1 MQDMEKET
9 FVFTPDVKDVREIDK
24 IVQEIDRYGSR
35 EEFLRES
42 IDMMITW
49 WRNPLDMT
57 KKSAELWSDYTPEM
71 KRQIEKM
78 APEFYKQMESPAGA
92 DNNKSHLEIFA
103 EKVQKSR
110 NFLKSRKVPISKECI
125 SSSNPP
131 LMNKLHTRFFPS
143 KIVTCLLAKAVVEK
157 H

>member
-1 MQDMEKET
+1 MNKEK
-9 FVFTPDVKDVREIDK
+9 FSFTPDVKDVREIDK

-57 KKSAELWSDYTPEM
+57 RKSAELWGDYTPEM

-78 APEFYKQMESPAGA
+78 APEFYNAMES
-92 DNNKSHLEIFA
+92 
-103 EKVQKSR
+103 
-110 NFLKSRKVPISKECI
+110 
-125 SSSNPP
+125 
-131 LMNKLHTRFFPS
+131 
-143 KIVTCLLAKAVVEK
+143 
-157 H
+157 